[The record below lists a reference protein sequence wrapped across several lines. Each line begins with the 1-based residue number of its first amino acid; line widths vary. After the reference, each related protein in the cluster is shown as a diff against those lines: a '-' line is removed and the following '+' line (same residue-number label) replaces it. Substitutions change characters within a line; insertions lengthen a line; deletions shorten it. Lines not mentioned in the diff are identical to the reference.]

1 LLLRDLALDGRAA
14 VARLSPDPPTNLD
27 GTVDHVFAVS
37 RLGDAATYAANSMA
51 TVADPDAD
59 VSDHLM
65 IKCALEL
72 Q

>member
-1 LLLRDLALDGRAA
+1 M
-14 VARLSPDPPTNLD
+14 
-27 GTVDHVFAVS
+27 DHVFAVS
-37 RLGDAATYAANSMA
+37 RRGDAASYAAKSMA
-51 TVADPDAD
+51 TIADPDAD